1 MSQLNERQRAFAR
14 VLVLEGKS
22 QKDAAIV
29 AGYSPRV
36 AESTG
41 SALVRNPKVAAE
53 IERLRER
60 AEVHS
65 AVVATM
71 SREDVLQRLAALS
84 EASESTT
91 RDKIAA
97 LKLYSDIEGYAAPK
111 QSERVTLHAQL
122 PSGLDGIDR
131 ETLRRLAYPAA
142 RTRRVALDVVSEES
156 EDEGEGVSKEGGA
169 GTE

>member
-65 AVVATM
+65 AVAATM
-71 SREDVLQRLAALS
+71 SRDDVLNALS
-84 EASESTT
+84 ALSQASEATV

-97 LKLYSDIEGYAAPK
+97 LRTIADIQGYAAPR

-142 RTRRVALDVVSEES
+142 RTRRVALDVVNEAS
-156 EDEGEGVSKEGGA
+156 EDEGEGVPKVGVA
-169 GTE
+169 GTG